1 MALTLNRR
9 QLLQGTGVTVAAAA
23 MSPLMQSAAFAA
35 PPPGITAYGGSVCY
49 GLGLGNPNQTPPDS
63 TWFAQT
69 ALKHGLD
76 PGLQEDIPTPTAIN
90 GAIPGT
96 VLRSCIDEQAKHP
109 ERATWGHFFWGG
121 HADVNKGLGP
131 QVVQNIGILVAKYP
145 SDPYLI
151 LGITN
156 GDSGAI
162 GTDYYTEALGPGGIN
177 DQLAAKYGRKFF
189 NVQTFLTDLGDRG
202 AMATAKVPIT
212 DADRQCVAEGR
223 VPVSL
228 RAEQADVHLNLS
240 GQTAV
245 AQQTYKR
252 SRRWFRV

>member
-9 QLLQGTGVTVAAAA
+9 QLLQGTGVAVAAAA

-35 PPPGITAYGGSVCY
+35 PPGITAYGGSVCY
-49 GLGLGNPNQTPPDS
+49 GLGLGKNPPPDS

-69 ALKHGLD
+69 ALNLGLD

-109 ERATWGHFFWGG
+109 ERDTWGQFFWGG

-131 QVVQNIGILVAKYP
+131 KVLRNIRTLVNKYP
-145 SDPYLI
+145 LAPYLI

-156 GDSGAI
+156 GESGGI
-162 GTDYYTEALGPGGIN
+162 GTAYYDEVFTPVTGIN
-177 DQLAAKYGRKFF
+177 AQLAAKYKGRFF
-189 NVQTFLTDLGDRG
+189 DVQAFLIDLGPTG
-202 AMATAKVPIT
+202 AMAAANLPIT
-212 DADRQCVAEGR
+212 AADQQCVDEGR
-223 VPVSL
+223 VPISL
-228 RAEQADVHLNLS
+228 RAAQADVHLNLS

-245 AQQTYKR
+245 AGKTTPLAR
-252 SRRWFRV
+252 TLFGF

>member
-9 QLLQGTGVTVAAAA
+9 QLLQGTGVAVAAAA

-35 PPPGITAYGGSVCY
+35 TPGITAYGGSVCY
-49 GLGLGNPNQTPPDS
+49 GLGLGKNPPPDK

-69 ALKHGLD
+69 ALALGLD

-109 ERATWGHFFWGG
+109 ERDRWGQFFWGG

-131 QVVQNIGILVAKYP
+131 KVLRNIGILVNKYP
-145 SDPYLI
+145 LAPYLI

-156 GDSGAI
+156 GETGGI
-162 GTDYYTEALGPGGIN
+162 GTDYYTEALAPGGIN
-177 DQLAAKYGRKFF
+177 DQLATKYKDKFF
-189 NVQTFLTDLGDRG
+189 NVQTFLTDLSSTG
-202 AMATAKVPIT
+202 AMAVANLPIT
-212 DADRQCVAEGR
+212 DVDRQCVQEGR
-223 VPVSL
+223 VPKSL
-228 RAEQADVHLNLS
+228 RAAQADVHLNLS

-245 AQQTYKR
+245 AKQTTPR
-252 SRRWFRV
+252 ARTLFGF